1 MRFASFRT
9 LTIAL
14 ALAAFEMPSA
24 QAADANLKVAE
35 KAPPK
40 EVSDSIRGVL
50 QSKALQIGS
59 GDKPGLEIWL
69 RQEVP
74 LKSKP
79 SGDSVSAIA
88 ETALVGAV
96 AVEEKGMQDYKG
108 NDIAAGIYTA
118 RFGLQPQDGDHLGT
132 ADFNTFLVLIPAD
145 SDKDLNGLD
154 KFKTMTKASGK
165 ATASG
170 HPVVISLRPAQAEEG
185 LPKITEP
192 APEHKAVRIKI
203 PGKVSGG
210 SDKADVAFD
219 LVFQGKGHT

>member
-1 MRFASFRT
+1 MRLASLCT
-9 LTIAL
+9 LAVAAAL
-14 ALAAFEMPSA
+14 AFSSLPPAK
-24 QAADANLKVAE
+24 AADANLKVAD
-35 KAPPK
+35 KPAPK
-40 EVSDSIRGVL
+40 EISDSIRGVL

-59 GDKPGLEIWL
+59 GDKPSLEIWL

-74 LKSKP
+74 LKAKP
-79 SGDSVSAIA
+79 SGDSVNEIA
-88 ETALVGAV
+88 ETTIVGAV

-108 NDIAAGIYTA
+108 NDIPAGVYTA
-118 RFGLQPQDGDHLGT
+118 RFGMQPQDGDHLGT

-154 KFKTMTKASGK
+154 KFKPMVKASGK

-170 HPVVISLRPAQAEEG
+170 HPVVISLRPAQVEDG

-192 APEHKAVRIKI
+192 APDHKAVRVKI
-203 PGKVSGG
+203 PGKIPGG